1 MRMSYDT
8 INKNMNVN
16 VNEKEKKNVLVNWKR
31 GI

>member
-8 INKNMNVN
+8 INKNKNVN
-16 VNEKEKKNVLVNWKR
+16 VNVKEKKNVLVNWQR